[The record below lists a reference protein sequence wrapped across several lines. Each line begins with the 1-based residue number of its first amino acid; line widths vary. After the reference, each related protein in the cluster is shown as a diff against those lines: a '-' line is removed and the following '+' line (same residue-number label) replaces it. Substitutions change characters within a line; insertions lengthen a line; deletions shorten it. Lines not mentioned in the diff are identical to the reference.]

1 MPDRVDLIIHD
12 VVIATMVR
20 GHFNLIPH
28 GALIAD
34 RGVIEWVG
42 IAEGLPAVRARHE
55 IAGRGRLLTPGLID
69 CHTHLVYG
77 GNRTDEFTAR
87 LAGES
92 YAEIERRGGGIMATV
107 RATRSATVEALAAA
121 ARPRLRNLLS
131 EGVTTVEIKTGYG
144 LNAEHELK
152 MLDVIDTLS
161 ASTPQTLIKTYL
173 AHTIPPEYR
182 ALPNVYVTEICE
194 EILPQVVGRADGFDV
209 FCETFAFTPEQA
221 RRMLLTARA
230 HGLPLHIHA
239 EQHTSLGAAAMAAG
253 LGALSASHL
262 EYLDEADVPRLA
274 AGGTTAVLLPVAA
287 YVLREPHRPP
297 VEALRLQSIPMAV
310 ATDGNPGTAPC
321 FSLLTALNMACVLFG
336 LTPEEALAGATVHAA
351 RALGLLDRI
360 GTIEAGK
367 DADLVL
373 WDAESPVELVYTLGY
388 HPSATVIKRGRVL
401 SGA

>member
-1 MPDRVDLIIHD
+1 MPDRVDLVIYD

-20 GHFNLIPH
+20 GHFNLTPH
-28 GALIAD
+28 GAIIAD

-42 IAEGLPAVRARHE
+42 VAEGLPSIRARHE

-77 GNRTDEFTAR
+77 GNRADEFAAR

-121 ARPRLRNLLS
+121 ARPRLRNLLR

-144 LNAEHELK
+144 LNVEHELK
-152 MLDVIDTLS
+152 MLDVINVLAAES
-161 ASTPQTLIKTYL
+161 PQTLIKTYL
-173 AHTIPPEYR
+173 AHTVPPEYR
-182 ALPNVYVTEICE
+182 ALPNVYVSRICE
-194 EILPQVVGRADGFDV
+194 EILPEVAGKVDGFDV
-209 FCETFAFTPEQA
+209 FCESFAFTPEQA

-230 HGLPLHIHA
+230 YGLPLHIHA
-239 EQHTSLGAAAMAAG
+239 EQHTSLGGAAMAAG

-274 AGGTTAVLLPVAA
+274 ASGTTAVLLPVAA
-287 YVLREPHRPP
+287 YFLQETHHPP
-297 VEALRLQSIPMAV
+297 VEALRLQSVPIAV
-310 ATDGNPGTAPC
+310 ATDANPGTAPC

-336 LTPEEALAGATVHAA
+336 LTPEEALAGATIHAA

-388 HPSATVIKRGRVL
+388 HPSATVVKRGRVL
-401 SGA
+401 AGA